1 MGVEVCECEWGVSY
15 VKGGSRLEHDGGVFI
30 FADTG
35 PSEYLSSLGSSEWL
49 VRGEAVV

>member
-15 VKGGSRLEHDGGVFI
+15 VKGGSRLEHDGGVFM
-30 FADTG
+30 FADAG
-35 PSEYLSSLGSSEWL
+35 PPEPLSGLGSSERV